1 MNINEK
7 KVYGWLK
14 NYEYMM
20 CIINDNKKECE
31 DKILELQSKSTFP
44 GNGYKPRVDN
54 SKVSDPTADYC
65 CNFSAELEFQESC
78 IRRVLKQERMLD
90 YETNL

>member
-31 DKILELQSKSTFP
+31 DKILELQSKAHSL
-44 GNGYKPRVDN
+44 VMD
-54 SKVSDPTADYC
+54 
-65 CNFSAELEFQESC
+65 
-78 IRRVLKQERMLD
+78 
-90 YETNL
+90 TNLELIIPKYQIQLLIIAAIFQLNWNFRRAV